1 MAKKF
6 NIDKY
11 LDQRKCEPFLFQDA
25 FDLKSFAVV
34 DDVNA
39 KLESVVSPVVVLDG
53 TAAVTMASQ
62 RPLITSDA
70 LNAIEAGKEP
80 PAIGASRKAIHALKI
95 GDEVEIIDPPLL
107 PKSIG
112 ASPLLEIIGDGGMG
126 FERDTPASHLVTQ
139 SAITLV
145 PKTMMTDL
153 SVENR
158 GNFFGLPKFP
168 TTKTHGI
175 KTKNGSELDIRVWE
189 ASIRALNHGLQIY
202 ALHDFD
208 FEDQEQIKRGLTS
221 YLASEFLLG
230 MILMCLKNG
239 DKMRLFSESSMQL
252 DFVVRED
259 QIPMD
264 HEHEVKGWQI
274 KAVHHEMTSVT
285 VELFEGMQVTA
296 TLDITG
302 HKKNLSRGEY
312 SRFRKLV
319 WNSAIYSGG
328 DDIVKM
334 MYAGNRC
341 LMKSMMRSAVNKY
354 LDENR
359 STLIVSWRNP
369 GAALTSDLGYTNEGS
384 LAILESVAAGFEKS
398 YDTLTEELSVELEID
413 LDEVHKAVAV
423 ISHRTKDAIGS
434 NAYSAYNDIVI
445 IGEPYKPAIAVNIDK
460 SWQGNQLTAKNDMLA
475 ALLQS
480 IGRGVIRQG
489 SASSPRL
496 QNVFLFD
503 IGDDLL
509 LDIQDYFTLV
519 TDVVD
524 GYESIAKKYDKLA
537 RSMLDFLMKRLNE
550 ANDDFIIGLQFL
562 TEFPMSRTMTEIVV
576 HSEDVKRFEGY
587 PLEKM
592 SENLRKHVPDF
603 PRIKIQDDIRLVT
616 GTPYKEETLEK
627 VWHSIVMHSITK
639 QLWTFR
645 HIRKSFET
653 ISNLRTSLTGIE

>member
-1 MAKKF
+1 MSKKF
-6 NIDKY
+6 NIDGF
-11 LDQRKCEPFLFQDA
+11 LDQKRCEPFWFQEA
-25 FDLKSFAVV
+25 FDLKSFAVT

-62 RPLITSDA
+62 SPNITSEA
-70 LNAIEAGKEP
+70 FEAISEGRPTP
-80 PAIGASRKAIHALKI
+80 PIGASRKAINALKV

-153 SVENR
+153 SVENC

-202 ALHDFD
+202 ALHDFE
-208 FEDQEQIKRGLTS
+208 FEDQEQVKRGLSS

-230 MILMCLKNG
+230 MVLMALKNG
-239 DKMRLFSESSMQL
+239 DKMKLFSESSMQL
-252 DFVVRED
+252 DFVVRETP
-259 QIPMD
+259 INME
-264 HEHEVKGWQI
+264 HEHEVKGWKI
-274 KAVHHEMTSVT
+274 KAAHHDMTSVT
-285 VELFEGMQVTA
+285 IELFEGMQVTA
-296 TLDITG
+296 NLDITG
-302 HKKNLSRGEY
+302 HKKNLNRADYGK
-312 SRFRKLV
+312 FRKLV

-341 LMKSMMRSAVNKY
+341 LMKSMMRSAVKKY

-369 GAALTSDLGYTNEGS
+369 GAALSSDLGYTTEGS
-384 LAILESVAAGFEKS
+384 LAVLESVAAGFEKS
-398 YDTLTEELSVELEID
+398 YDTLTEELSVELEVD
-413 LDEVHKAVAV
+413 LDKVHKAVAV

-445 IGEPYKPAIAVNIDK
+445 IGEPYKPAVAVNIDK

-509 LDIQDYFTLV
+509 LEIQDYFDLV

-537 RSMLDFLMKRLNE
+537 RSMLDFLMKRLKE
-550 ANDDFIIGLQFL
+550 ANDDFIVGMQYL
-562 TEFPMSRTMTEIVV
+562 TEFPLSRITDRNTPHISDIEKFNGYDLEAMSAR
-576 HSEDVKRFEGY
+576 
-587 PLEKM
+587 
-592 SENLRKHVPDF
+592 LRKHVPEF
-603 PRIKIQDDIRLVT
+603 PIITPTENLLLVDI
-616 GTPYKEETLEK
+616 TPHKEEKLEK
-627 VWHSIVMHSITK
+627 VWQAIVLHSVIK
-639 QLWTFR
+639 QLYTFK
-645 HIRKSFET
+645 HIRKEFTVQDLKRELLNET
-653 ISNLRTSLTGIE
+653 